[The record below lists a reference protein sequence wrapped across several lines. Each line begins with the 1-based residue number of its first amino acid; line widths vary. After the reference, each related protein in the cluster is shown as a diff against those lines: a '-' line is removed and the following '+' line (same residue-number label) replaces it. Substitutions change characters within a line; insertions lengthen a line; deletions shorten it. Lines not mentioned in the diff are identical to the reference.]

1 MRAEFLKRSNN
12 CIEIKLYLTSDLK
25 PKDTCRGEQV
35 EPPCDIQIAY
45 FNHTLLLLSIKTQPW
60 SVMIHR

>member
-1 MRAEFLKRSNN
+1 MRTEFLKRSNN
-12 CIEIKLYLTSDLK
+12 CVEIKLDIISDLK

-35 EPPCDIQIAY
+35 ELPCNIQVAS
-45 FNHTLLLLSIKTQPW
+45 FNLTVRLLSVKTQPW